1 MDNEVNR
8 VHLFPGTLFN
18 TGQLY
23 ATAEALAAMQKY
35 GCDPLDFYRDYVT
48 GSNWGMLEADHIK
61 MTHEAIKNGTHIGVA
76 YHLGGWDMLCLS
88 TEPDRSMTTFVMLK
102 PRPEGYDMIE
112 YPAAPLIPGA
122 LFNPGT
128 LRATQAALD
137 AFQAH
142 NCDYLGL
149 LRRFL
154 TGDWEDPSER
164 CNANKRLAIQEG
176 RFVQA
181 VYRISDDVAIF
192 VSTKADRSF
201 TAFQV
206 WPKDDEDEENEG
218 SDD

>member
-1 MDNEVNR
+1 MDSEINR
-8 VHLFPGTLFN
+8 VHLFPCTLFN

-35 GCDPLDFYRDYVT
+35 GRDPLDFYRDYVT
-48 GSNWGMLEADHIK
+48 GSNWGILESDHIK

-76 YHLGGWDMLCLS
+76 YNLGGWDMLCLS
-88 TEPDRSMTTFVMLK
+88 TVPDRSMTTYMMLK
-102 PRPEGYDMIE
+102 PLPEGHDMIE
-112 YPAAPLIPGA
+112 YPAAPSIPGA

-128 LRATQAALD
+128 LRATQPALD

-142 NCDYLGL
+142 NCDYLQL
-149 LRRFL
+149 LKRFL
-154 TGDWEDPSER
+154 TGDWEDPSEI

-181 VYRISDDVAIF
+181 LYRISDDVVIF

-201 TAFQV
+201 TSFQV
-206 WPKDDEDEENEG
+206 WPTCDDDSEDEDW
-218 SDD
+218 DD